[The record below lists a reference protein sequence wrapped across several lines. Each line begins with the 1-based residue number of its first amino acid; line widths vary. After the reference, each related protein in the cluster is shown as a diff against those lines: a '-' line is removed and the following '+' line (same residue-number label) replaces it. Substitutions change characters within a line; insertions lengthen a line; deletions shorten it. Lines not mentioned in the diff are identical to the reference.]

1 MIDFLRVDDRLL
13 HGQVVVKW
21 INLTQPDA
29 IVVANDEVMKNEISK
44 LALKMAKPEGM
55 KLAIKSI
62 AGAVELINNPQTAN
76 MKLFVVVKNAG
87 DARRIVE
94 QTKNVNVVNIG
105 GMSNKKEGGKMIL
118 SNVYINQE
126 DIEHVKALIDNVNEL
141 DVRVVPSSPKK
152 DFLSCIK
159 NFDNL

>member
-21 INLTQPDA
+21 INLIHPDA
-29 IVVANDEVMKNEISK
+29 IVVANDEVVKNEISK
-44 LALKMAKPEGM
+44 LALKMAKPEGV

-62 AGAVELINNPQTAN
+62 DDAISLLNNSQTQN
-76 MKLFVVVKNAG
+76 MKLFVVVKNAY

-94 QTKNVNVVNIG
+94 KTNNINIVNIG

-118 SNVYINQE
+118 SNVYINAE
-126 DIEHVKALIDNVNEL
+126 DVGHVKEILKHVNEV
-141 DVRVVPSSPKK
+141 DVRAVPSSPKK
-152 DFLSCIK
+152 DFLTCVK
-159 NFDNL
+159 DF

>member
-1 MIDFLRVDDRLL
+1 MIDFLRMDDRLL

-21 INLTQPDA
+21 INLVQPDA
-29 IVVANDEVMKNEISK
+29 IVVANDEVVKNEISK
-44 LALKMAKPEGM
+44 LALKMAKPEGV

-62 AGAVELINNPQTAN
+62 DDAVSLLNNSQTQT
-76 MKLFVVVKNAG
+76 MKLFVVVKNAY
-87 DARRIVE
+87 DARRLVE
-94 QTKNVNVVNIG
+94 RTKNVNIVNIG

-118 SNVYINQE
+118 SNVYINSE
-126 DIEHVKALIDNVNEL
+126 DIEHVKEIIKHVNEV

-159 NFDNL
+159 DF